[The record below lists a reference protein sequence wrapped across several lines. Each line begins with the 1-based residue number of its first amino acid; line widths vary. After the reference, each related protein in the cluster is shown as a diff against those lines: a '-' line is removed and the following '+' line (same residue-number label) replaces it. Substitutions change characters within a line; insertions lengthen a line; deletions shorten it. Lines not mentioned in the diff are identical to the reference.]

1 MTAEECVQLLVDM
14 VGHERATAE
23 GEVRRS
29 VMGDYGPLYQAGYM
43 LGGLQ
48 IYALRKE
55 VVERGNWSE
64 KEFHDT
70 FLKANQLNI
79 ELFRALI
86 LGKKLEKDYRSQ
98 WKFYDE
104 IKRD

>member
-1 MTAEECVQLLVDM
+1 
-14 VGHERATAE
+14 
-23 GEVRRS
+23 
-29 VMGDYGPLYQAGYM
+29 MGDYGPLYQAGYM

-55 VVERGNWSE
+55 VVEKGDWAE

-86 LGKKLEKDYRSQ
+86 LGKDLDKDYKSQ
-98 WKFYDE
+98 WKFYEE